1 MRRLSVQNKYGLNH
15 ELRYYRNLKVALQ
28 WGVTP
33 RRTLQTPCFF
43 ALLCRVP
50 TCLSLPEGLLQ
61 PVRPHKLTGLAH
73 RQLFA
78 AHPSRDEIL
87 FQI

>member
-1 MRRLSVQNKYGLNH
+1 MSFDIT
-15 ELRYYRNLKVALQ
+15 EMLKWLCSGVLHPGAPADAL
-28 WGVTP
+28 
-33 RRTLQTPCFF
+33 FF